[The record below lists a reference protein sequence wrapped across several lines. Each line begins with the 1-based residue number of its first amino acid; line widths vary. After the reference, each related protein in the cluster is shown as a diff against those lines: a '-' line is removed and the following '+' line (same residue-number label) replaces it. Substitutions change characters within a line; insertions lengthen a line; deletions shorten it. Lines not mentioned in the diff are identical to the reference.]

1 MLLKGSDFM
10 RVHKT
15 LLWKIY
21 FWIVAVLLILAFVIV
36 IVVENKS
43 SALLAIDISLGLV
56 AIAGM
61 YGYVYQIRILKQ
73 KFWKQYFPFMIV
85 WELLYSIVYSS
96 FINYSGSINL
106 RYIAGMAFTY
116 LLVIPM
122 FLSLYRYSYCLKKFW
137 KSNEVGPS

>member
-1 MLLKGSDFM
+1 M

-21 FWIVAVLLILAFVIV
+21 FWIVAFLLIVSFIIV
-36 IVVENKS
+36 IVVENKFS
-43 SALLAIDISLGLV
+43 VLLAIDISLGLV
-56 AIAGM
+56 AIAGT
-61 YGYVYQIRILKQ
+61 YGYVYQIRILKE

-106 RYIAGMAFTY
+106 RYIAWMAFTY
-116 LLVIPM
+116 LLAIPM
-122 FLSLYRYSYCLKKFW
+122 FLSLYRYSYCLKEFW
-137 KSNEVGPS
+137 NKQKKSIGDIHDNSQ